1 MLLIGTPS
9 ARFWQFHSKITPAWT
24 RELQLNLILIFSNLC
39 RTVSGQVNVFCAR
52 LENGASVLG
61 NRLTGENSGTSF
73 VCRSF
78 RFSAIEWRRVIARQ
92 FNYVRWN
99 LFLVIFPAQ
108 DIQMMFSWNVRW
120 KLIIRSSA
128 NLWVKIGVVF
138 DLPFWIRR
146 RGSLTWGATNH
157 KCPICGNQWIK
168 RNCHATKT
176 HWPSHA
182 HKHGTCESVC
192 NQLARN
198 RSKHQSTPS
207 SGVRWRNANKDR
219 ANLQCRECV
228 SMKWQSRPT
237 TIAFIGTSTFL
248 FACPFN
254 AANWSGPTTSFAECL
269 AFDCWIYGLYRH

>member
-73 VCRSF
+73 VCGSF

-138 DLPFWIRR
+138 DLPFWIWR
-146 RGSLTWGATNH
+146 RGFFNVRS
-157 KCPICGNQWIK
+157 NQSQVSNLREPMNK
-168 RNCHATKT
+168 TKL
-176 HWPSHA
+176 P
-182 HKHGTCESVC
+182 C
-192 NQLARN
+192 
-198 RSKHQSTPS
+198 
-207 SGVRWRNANKDR
+207 NKDTLTITR
-219 ANLQCRECV
+219 SQTWHVWV
-228 SMKWQSRPT
+228 SV
-237 TIAFIGTSTFL
+237 
-248 FACPFN
+248 
-254 AANWSGPTTSFAECL
+254 
-269 AFDCWIYGLYRH
+269 